1 MVGQI
6 RAGEICVRVGGTV
19 KNALKGG
26 GTEQRGGDTNILKKG
41 TSWIKEWMPLKGR
54 GPGTPLRTMVS

>member
-1 MVGQI
+1 M
-6 RAGEICVRVGGTV
+6 RVGGTV

-26 GTEQRGGDTNILKKG
+26 GTEQRGGDTNILKKE